1 MTQGP
6 AMHPMFVKLFL
17 ENDADDVLAEEEDRR
32 RAANRARR
40 VLGSRSRLAIRAT
53 ARDRDRRP
61 AR

>member
-1 MTQGP
+1 
-6 AMHPMFVKLFL
+6 MHPMFVKLYL
-17 ENDADDVLAEEEDRR
+17 ENDADDVLAEQEDRR

-40 VLGSRSRLAIRAT
+40 ARSRQAIRVV